1 MYLSSGAMM
10 DGLVFSPWQVD
21 GKRGGG
27 TGEDCGEDLLS
38 NCGWEGGGVSSQLF
52 NMKGDHFS
60 TCFLFPIMH
69 YWARIFFC
77 SDSTVDEKEEH

>member
-1 MYLSSGAMM
+1 MDLRLAPGRWMGSAAASGS
-10 DGLVFSPWQVD
+10 D
-21 GKRGGG
+21 

-38 NCGWEGGGVSSQLF
+38 NCGWEGGGVSLQLF

-69 YWARIFFC
+69 YCARIFLY
-77 SDSTVDEKEEH
+77 SDSTADEKEEH

>member
-1 MYLSSGAMM
+1 MYLSSGAVM

-21 GKRGGG
+21 GKRSSG

-38 NCGWEGGGVSSQLF
+38 NCGWEGGGVSLQLF

-69 YWARIFFC
+69 YCARIFLC

>member
-1 MYLSSGAMM
+1 MYLSSGAVM

-38 NCGWEGGGVSSQLF
+38 NCGWEGGGGVAAIIQHERGSFQHLLSLSHHALLSEDLLLQ
-52 NMKGDHFS
+52 
-60 TCFLFPIMH
+60 
-69 YWARIFFC
+69 
-77 SDSTVDEKEEH
+77 